1 MFYDGIRAIV
11 TIYDLCDSQKSAGV
25 EKIYTQK
32 KEFDRKKFQT
42 NFFFERKNKFRTQNK
57 SYEHFALIEF

>member
-1 MFYDGIRAIV
+1 MMESVPSLQFMTYAIAK
-11 TIYDLCDSQKSAGV
+11 KSAGV

-57 SYEHFALIEF
+57 SYEHFALNEF